1 MEASYLKEQGN
12 RAGGRQRTCKEV
24 EANPMNAFAER
35 EGANQTNKERTRRRC
50 LDRSRPEVPTM
61 QPVSHTSL
69 CSWVMAAE
77 FHRRACRM
85 VPLSA
90 KAEGKPQG
98 QE

>member
-1 MEASYLKEQGN
+1 MGASYLKDQGN

-24 EANPMNAFAER
+24 EANPMNAFEGR

-69 CSWVMAAE
+69 CSRVMAAE
-77 FHRRACRM
+77 FHHRAYRV
-85 VPLSA
+85 VPLNA
-90 KAEGKPQG
+90 KAEGKHWG